1 VSKSKTRTPTPVAVA
16 LRLSV
21 ALLIAI
27 CLLGNGAVARAC
39 SRDALRVGIDVGHSP
54 AEPGATSARG
64 RTEYEFNRRFAEE
77 LIERAKASPML
88 RLVLLNP
95 SAQNV
100 SLVQRPQEAARRDVD
115 LLLSIHHDS
124 ANRKYMRKWEH
135 NGRVLEYADAFR
147 GFSLFVWGEGSH
159 FRQSLAVATLIGK
172 YLRSAGVAPTLHHAE
187 PIPGE
192 NRQLLNREFGI
203 YAAPFAVLKHATM
216 PAALLEVGV
225 IANRAEER
233 ELEEPS
239 YRARLQSEVLNALV
253 DYCSKA

>member
-1 VSKSKTRTPTPVAVA
+1 LA
-16 LRLSV
+16 
-21 ALLIAI
+21 IAI
-27 CLLGNGAVARAC
+27 CLFGSDAVALPC
-39 SRDALRVGIDVGHSP
+39 SRDTLRVGIDVGHSP
-54 AEPGATSARG
+54 TEPGATSATG

-77 LIERAKASPML
+77 LIERAKASPAL

-95 SAQNV
+95 SAQRLG
-100 SLVQRPQEAARRDVD
+100 LVQRPQEAARRDVD

-124 ANRKYMRKWEH
+124 ANNRYMRKWEH
-135 NGRVLEYADAFR
+135 NGRVLEYTDAFR
-147 GFSLFVWGEGSH
+147 GFSLFVWGEGPH
-159 FRQSLAVATLIGK
+159 FKQSRAIATLIGK
-172 YLRSAGVAPTLHHAE
+172 YLRSTGVAPTLHHAE

-192 NRQLLNREFGI
+192 NRQLLDREFGV

-216 PAALLEVGV
+216 PAVLIEVGV

-239 YRARLQSEVLNALV
+239 YRARLQSEVLNAFA